1 MDHCSNYRRPLSD
14 EKDEHGNRKEIVEV
28 GCAPKTPSPSPPQS
42 EEDEEVADLPKKR
55 KKEKKAKKQKKHREE
70 KSKKK
75 RETSGSSEEEG
86 GEKKPRLDLVDKG
99 TSRSEPGKA
108 QHMERERHR
117 EYDQKVSYHERD
129 KYDSQGKTL
138 HERGHDGD
146 NNRNY
151 KRREGMEYNSK
162 DDHSHKHGHRHDFYD
177 KDTVEARNW
186 TRKDNRN
193 QHAEDEH
200 RVQRDRGAS
209 RTSHHGN
216 RDKYFIERRDRSDKQ
231 DYRAADRDRAYDR
244 SDRYSDHRGRKDR
257 R

>member
-1 MDHCSNYRRPLSD
+1 M
-14 EKDEHGNRKEIVEV
+14 EV

-42 EEDEEVADLPKKR
+42 EDEEVADLPKKR
-55 KKEKKAKKQKKHREE
+55 KKEKKAKKQKKHKEE

-86 GEKKPRLDLVDKG
+86 EKKRRLDLVDKG

-108 QHMERERHR
+108 QPMERERRR
-117 EYDQKVSYHERD
+117 EYDQKVSYDRD

-138 HERGHDGD
+138 RERGHDDD
-146 NNRNY
+146 NNRYY
-151 KRREGMEYNSK
+151 KRKEGVEYNLK
-162 DDHSHKHGHRHDFYD
+162 NDHSHKHGHRHDFYD

-193 QHAEDEH
+193 QQAVDEH

-209 RTSHHGN
+209 RTLHHGN
-216 RDKYFIERRDRSDKQ
+216 RDNDFIERRDRSDKQ
-231 DYRAADRDRAYDR
+231 DYRAADRDRARDR
-244 SDRYSDHRGRKDR
+244 SDRYNDHRGRKDR